1 MEGDGATRIVDFER
15 SLLSIPH
22 DIEGLL
28 IHEMGPYHSILP
40 STSKRPVR
48 FRVDNSLSSAHVII
62 CSTSISSLR
71 LEIKFQMT
79 LNFLACMH
87 SRRR

>member
-28 IHEMGPYHSILP
+28 IHEMGSYHSILP
-40 STSKRPVR
+40 RPV
-48 FRVDNSLSSAHVII
+48 N
-62 CSTSISSLR
+62 
-71 LEIKFQMT
+71 
-79 LNFLACMH
+79 N
-87 SRRR
+87 